1 MPTFV
6 HGKGTKVYLD
16 EFDLTT
22 YFNSADVTLTNET
35 AEVTAFSDSSKAYI
49 LGLAD
54 GTLTL
59 GGMWNQETDG
69 SDEELQA
76 ILGSST
82 AANITVAEKA
92 GTIGNRATIARCDE
106 TNYTI
111 SNPVGDV
118 STITADFQG
127 TSNSG
132 ALGSMTYGITGGV
145 QLTTGSSIDY
155 NALGALTGVDAPLAA
170 SSSAGGA
177 ALLHVPTN
185 SIAGGVTTI
194 KVQHDSAS
202 DFSSA
207 ADLISFTN
215 VAAAT
220 KTSEM
225 VVCSGTVNRYV
236 RATASTAGSSGSI
249 TFMVSFAR
257 F

>member
-6 HGKGTKVYLD
+6 HGKSTDVYLD
-16 EFDLTT
+16 EFVMTP

-35 AEVTAFSDSSKAYI
+35 AEVTSFADTSKAYI

-54 GTLTL
+54 GTLSMN
-59 GGMWNQETDG
+59 GMWTADTDG
-69 SDEELQA
+69 SDEELHA
-76 ILGSST
+76 ILGSAT
-82 AANITVAEKA
+82 APNITIAEA
-92 GTIGNRATIARCDE
+92 GGTIGNRATIARTHE

-111 SNPVGDV
+111 SNPVADV

-127 TSNSG
+127 TSNAG
-132 ALGSMTYGITGGV
+132 TLGTMTYGVTSGF

-155 NALGALTGVDAPLAA
+155 NALGALTGVDGTAA
-170 SSSAGGA
+170 STAGGA

-185 SIAGGVTTI
+185 SVGGGATTI

-207 ADLISFTN
+207 ADLISFTA
-215 VAAAT
+215 VGAAT

-225 VVCSGTVNRYV
+225 VVCSGTVNRYIRV
-236 RATASTAGSSGSI
+236 TASTAGTSGSI

>member
-1 MPTFV
+1 MTLAAQTTAGVSTTTTPPTTPTPPPTALQLDPQAFFEQEFAAAV
-6 HGKGTKVYLD
+6 GEHCLYLYPGRGGIGRLVGMD
-16 EFDLTT
+16 
-22 YFNSADVTLTNET
+22 ET
-35 AEVTAFSDSSKAYI
+35 AARTEVEQCGWVFRVTHR
-49 LGLAD
+49 D
-54 GTLTL
+54 GVDL
-59 GGMWNQETDG
+59 
-69 SDEELQA
+69 
-76 ILGSST
+76 
-82 AANITVAEKA
+82 
-92 GTIGNRATIARCDE
+92 
-106 TNYTI
+106 
-111 SNPVGDV
+111 
-118 STITADFQG
+118 TITADFQG
-127 TSNSG
+127 TANSA
-132 ALGSMTYGITGGV
+132 ALGSMTYGITSGF
-145 QLTTGSSIDY
+145 QLTTGGSIDY
-155 NALGALTGVDAPLAA
+155 NALGALTGVDGTA

-185 SIAGGVTTI
+185 SVGGGTTTI

>member
-6 HGKGTKVYLD
+6 HGKGTEVYLD
-16 EFDLTT
+16 EFVMSP
-22 YFNSADVTLTNET
+22 YFNSTDVTLTNET
-35 AEVTAFSDSSKAYI
+35 AEVTSFSDSSKAYI

-54 GTLTL
+54 GTLSMS
-59 GGMWNQETDG
+59 GMWTQDTDG
-69 SDEELQA
+69 SDEELHA
-76 ILGSST
+76 ILGSTS
-82 AANITVAEKA
+82 AANITIAEAA

-106 TNYTI
+106 VNYSI
-111 SNPVGDV
+111 SNPVADV
-118 STITADFQG
+118 STVTADFQG
-127 TSNSG
+127 TSNTG
-132 ALGSMTYGITGGV
+132 TLGTMTYGITGGV

-155 NALGALTGVDAPLAA
+155 DALGALTGVDGTA
-170 SSSAGGA
+170 SSSAGGH

-202 DFSSA
+202 DFSSV
-207 ADLISFTN
+207 ADLISFTA
-215 VAAAT
+215 VGAAT

-225 VVCSGTVNRYV
+225 VVCSGTVNRYI

>member
-16 EFDLTT
+16 EFEMTS
-22 YFNSADVTLTNET
+22 YFNSADVTITNET
-35 AEVTAFSDSSKAYI
+35 AEVTSFADSSKAYI

-54 GTLTL
+54 GTLSCS
-59 GGMWNQETDG
+59 GMWTADTDG
-69 SDEELQA
+69 SDEELNA
-76 ILGSST
+76 ILGSTS
-82 AANITVAEKA
+82 AANITVAEAA

-106 TNYTI
+106 THYSI
-111 SNPVGDV
+111 SNPVADV

-127 TSNSG
+127 TSKSG
-132 ALGSMTYGITGGV
+132 SLGTMTYGITSGF

-155 NALGALTGVDAPLAA
+155 NALGNLTGVDGTA
-170 SSSAGGA
+170 SSTAGGA

-185 SIAGGVTTI
+185 SVGGGVTTI
-194 KVQHDSAS
+194 KIQHDSAS

-207 ADLISFTN
+207 ADLISFTA
-215 VAAAT
+215 VAAAP

-236 RATASTAGSSGSI
+236 RVTASTAGSSGSI
-249 TFMVSFAR
+249 TFMVTFAR

>member
-16 EFDLTT
+16 EFEMTT
-22 YFNSADVTLTNET
+22 YFNSADVTFNNET
-35 AEVTAFSDSSKAYI
+35 AEITAFGATSKSYL

-54 GTLTL
+54 GTLSMS
-59 GGMWNQETDG
+59 GMWNQETDG
-69 SDEELQA
+69 SDEELHA
-76 ILGSST
+76 ILGSAT
-82 AANITVAEKA
+82 AANITVAEAA

-106 TNYTI
+106 TNYSI
-111 SNPVGDV
+111 SNPVADV

-127 TSNSG
+127 TANSA
-132 ALGSMTYGITGGV
+132 ALGSMTYGITSGF

-155 NALGALTGVDAPLAA
+155 NALGALTGVDGTA
-170 SSSAGGA
+170 SATAGGA
-177 ALLHVPTN
+177 ALLQVPTN
-185 SIAGGVTTI
+185 SVGGGVTTI

-225 VVCSGTVNRYV
+225 VVCSGTVNRYI

-249 TFMVSFAR
+249 TFMVTFAR

>member
-6 HGKGTKVYLD
+6 HGKGTEVYLD
-16 EFDLTT
+16 EFVMSS
-22 YFNSADVTLTNET
+22 YFNSTDVTLTNET
-35 AEVTAFSDSSKAYI
+35 AEVTSFSDSSKAYI

-54 GTLTL
+54 GTLSMS
-59 GGMWNQETDG
+59 GMWTQDTDG
-69 SDEELQA
+69 SDEELHA
-76 ILGSST
+76 ILGSAS
-82 AANITVAEKA
+82 AANITIAEA
-92 GTIGNRATIARCDE
+92 GGTIGNRATIARCDE
-106 TNYTI
+106 VNYSI
-111 SNPVGDV
+111 SNPVADV

-132 ALGSMTYGITGGV
+132 TLGTMTYGITGGV

-155 NALGALTGVDAPLAA
+155 NALGALTGVDGAA

-185 SIAGGVTTI
+185 SVAGGVTTI

-207 ADLISFTN
+207 ADLISFTA

>member
-6 HGKGTKVYLD
+6 HGKGTDVYLD
-16 EFDLTT
+16 EFVMTP

-35 AEVTAFSDSSKAYI
+35 AEVTSFGDSSKAYI

-54 GTLTL
+54 GTLSMSGLWTAD
-59 GGMWNQETDG
+59 TDG

-76 ILGSST
+76 ILGSAS
-82 AANITVAEKA
+82 AANITIAEA
-92 GTIGNRATIARCDE
+92 GGTIGNRATIARCDE
-106 TNYTI
+106 VNYAI
-111 SNPVGDV
+111 SNPVADV

-132 ALGSMTYGITGGV
+132 TLGTMTYGITGGF

-155 NALGALTGVDAPLAA
+155 NALGALPGVDGTA
-170 SSSAGGA
+170 SSTAGGA

-185 SIAGGVTTI
+185 SVGGGVTTI

-207 ADLISFTN
+207 ADLISFTA
-215 VAAAT
+215 VAAST

>member
-6 HGKGTKVYLD
+6 HGKDTEVYLD
-16 EFDLTT
+16 EFVMSP
-22 YFNSADVTLTNET
+22 YFNSTDVTITNET
-35 AEVTAFSDSSKAYI
+35 AEVTSFSDTSKAYI

-54 GTLTL
+54 GTLSCS
-59 GGMWNQETDG
+59 GMWTADTDA
-69 SDEELQA
+69 SDEELSA
-76 ILGSST
+76 ILGSAS
-82 AANITVAEKA
+82 AANITVAEAA

-106 TNYTI
+106 INYTI

-118 STITADFQG
+118 STVTADFQG
-127 TSNSG
+127 TSKSG
-132 ALGSMTYGITGGV
+132 TLGTMTYGVTGGV

-155 NALGALTGVDAPLAA
+155 NALGNLTGVDGSAA
-170 SSSAGGA
+170 SSAGGA

-185 SIAGGVTTI
+185 SIGGGVTTI
-194 KVQHDSAS
+194 KVQHDSS
-202 DFSSA
+202 SGFGSA
-207 ADLISFTN
+207 ADLISFTA
-215 VAAAT
+215 VGAGA

>member
-16 EFDLTT
+16 EFDLTPF
-22 YFNSADVTLTNET
+22 FNSADVTLTNET
-35 AEVTAFSDSSKAYI
+35 AEVTSFADSSKVYL

-54 GTLTL
+54 GTLSMS
-59 GGMWNQETDG
+59 GMWSADTDG

-76 ILGSST
+76 ILGSAS
-82 AANITVAEKA
+82 AANITVAEAA

-106 TNYTI
+106 VNYSI
-111 SNPVGDV
+111 SNPVADV

-127 TSNSG
+127 TANSG
-132 ALGSMTYGITGGV
+132 ALGSMTYGVTGGV
-145 QLTTGSSIDY
+145 QLTTASSIDY
-155 NALGALTGVDAPLAA
+155 NALGSLSGVDAPLAA

-177 ALLHVPTN
+177 GLLHVPTN
-185 SIAGGVTTI
+185 SIGGGVTTI
-194 KVQHDSAS
+194 KIQHDSAS
-202 DFSSA
+202 DFSSV

-215 VAAAT
+215 VSAAT

>member
-6 HGKGTKVYLD
+6 HGKGTAVYLD
-16 EFDLTT
+16 EFEMTD
-22 YFNSADVTLTNET
+22 YFNSADVAITNDT
-35 AEVTAFSDSSKAYI
+35 AEVTAYGATSKSYL

-54 GTLTL
+54 GTLSL
-59 GGMWNQETDG
+59 SGMWTADTDAT
-69 SDEELQA
+69 DEELHA
-76 ILGSST
+76 ILGSAS
-82 AANITVAEKA
+82 AANITIAEAA

-106 TNYTI
+106 VNYSI
-111 SNPVGDV
+111 SNPVADV
-118 STITADFQG
+118 STVTADFQG

-132 ALGSMTYGITGGV
+132 ALGSMTYGVTAGV
-145 QLTTGSSIDY
+145 QLSTGTAIDY
-155 NALGALTGVDAPLAA
+155 NALGNLAGVDAPLAA

-177 ALLHVPTN
+177 GLLHVPVN
-185 SIAGGVTTI
+185 SISGGTTTI

-207 ADLISFTN
+207 ADLISFTA
-215 VAAAT
+215 VGASA

-225 VVCSGTVNRYV
+225 VVCSGTVNRYI

-249 TFMVSFAR
+249 TFMVTFAR

>member
-6 HGKGTKVYLD
+6 HGKSTDVYLD
-16 EFDLTT
+16 EFNLTP
-22 YFNSADVTLTNET
+22 YFNSADVTITNET
-35 AEVTAFSDSSKAYI
+35 AEVTSFADTSKAYI

-54 GTLTL
+54 GTLSL
-59 GGMWNQETDG
+59 SGMWNQETDG

-76 ILGSST
+76 ILGSTSAT
-82 AANITVAEKA
+82 NITVAEA
-92 GTIGNRATIARCDE
+92 GGTIGNRATIARCAE

-111 SNPVGDV
+111 SNPVADV

-127 TSNSG
+127 TANSG
-132 ALGSMTYGITGGV
+132 ALGSMTYGVTSGF
-145 QLTTGSSIDY
+145 QLTTGGSIDY
-155 NALGALTGVDAPLAA
+155 NALGALTGVDGTA
-170 SSSAGGA
+170 SSTAGGA

-185 SIAGGVTTI
+185 SIGGGVTTI

-207 ADLISFTN
+207 ADLISFTA

-225 VVCSGTVNRYV
+225 VVCSGTVNRYI

>member
-16 EFDLTT
+16 EFEMTS
-22 YFNSADVTLTNET
+22 YFNSADVTITNET
-35 AEVTAFSDSSKAYI
+35 AEVTSFADSSKAYI

-54 GTLTL
+54 GTLSCS
-59 GGMWNQETDG
+59 GMWTADTDG
-69 SDEELQA
+69 SDEELHA
-76 ILGSST
+76 ILGSTS
-82 AANITVAEKA
+82 AANITVAEAA

-106 TNYTI
+106 TNYSI

-118 STITADFQG
+118 STVTADFQG
-127 TSNSG
+127 TANDGS
-132 ALGSMTYGITGGV
+132 LGSMTYGITSGF

-155 NALGALTGVDAPLAA
+155 NALGALTGVDGTA
-170 SSSAGGA
+170 SSTAGGA

-185 SIAGGVTTI
+185 SVGGGTTTI
-194 KVQHDSAS
+194 KIQHDSAS

-207 ADLISFTN
+207 ADLISFTA
-215 VAAAT
+215 VGAAT
-220 KTSEM
+220 KTAEM

-236 RATASTAGSSGSI
+236 RVTATSAGSSGSI
-249 TFMVSFAR
+249 TFMVTFAR

>member
-6 HGKGTKVYLD
+6 HGKGTDVYLD
-16 EFDLTT
+16 EFEMTP
-22 YFNSADVTLTNET
+22 YFNSADVTITNET
-35 AEVTAFSDSSKAYI
+35 AEVTSFADSSKAYI

-54 GTLTL
+54 GTLSCS
-59 GGMWNQETDG
+59 GMWTADTDG
-69 SDEELQA
+69 SDEELNA
-76 ILGSST
+76 ILGSTS
-82 AANITVAEKA
+82 AANITVAEAA

-106 TNYTI
+106 TNYSI
-111 SNPVGDV
+111 SNPVADV

-127 TSNSG
+127 TSKSG
-132 ALGSMTYGITGGV
+132 SLGTMTYGITSGF

-155 NALGALTGVDAPLAA
+155 NALGNLTGVDGTA

-185 SIAGGVTTI
+185 SVGGGVTTI

-202 DFSSA
+202 DFGSA
-207 ADLISFTN
+207 ADLISFTA

-236 RATASTAGSSGSI
+236 RVTASTAGSSGSI
-249 TFMVSFAR
+249 TFMVTFAR

>member
-6 HGKGTKVYLD
+6 HGKGPDVYLD
-16 EFDLTT
+16 EFVMTP

-35 AEVTAFSDSSKAYI
+35 AEVTSFGDSSKAYI

-54 GTLTL
+54 GTLSMSGLWTAD
-59 GGMWNQETDG
+59 TDG

-76 ILGSST
+76 ILGSAS
-82 AANITVAEKA
+82 AANITIAEA
-92 GTIGNRATIARCDE
+92 GGTIGNRATIARCDE
-106 TNYTI
+106 VNYAI
-111 SNPVGDV
+111 SNPVSDV

-132 ALGSMTYGITGGV
+132 TLGTMTYGITGGF

-155 NALGALTGVDAPLAA
+155 NALGNLTGVDGTA
-170 SSSAGGA
+170 SSTAGGA

-185 SIAGGVTTI
+185 SVGGGVTTI

-207 ADLISFTN
+207 ADLISFTA
-215 VAAAT
+215 VAAGA

-225 VVCSGTVNRYV
+225 VVCSGTVNRYI

>member
-16 EFDLTT
+16 EFEMTT

-35 AEVTAFSDSSKAYI
+35 AEITAFGATSKSYL

-54 GTLTL
+54 GTLSL

-69 SDEELQA
+69 SDEELHA

-82 AANITVAEKA
+82 AANITVAEAA

-106 TNYTI
+106 TNYAI
-111 SNPVGDV
+111 SNPVADV

-127 TSNSG
+127 TANSA
-132 ALGSMTYGITGGV
+132 ALGSMTYGITSGF

-155 NALGALTGVDAPLAA
+155 NALGALTGVDGTA

-185 SIAGGVTTI
+185 SIAGGTTTI

-207 ADLISFTN
+207 ADLISFTA
-215 VAAAT
+215 VAAST

-236 RATASTAGSSGSI
+236 RATATSAGSSGSI
-249 TFMVSFAR
+249 TFMVTFAR

>member
-6 HGKGTKVYLD
+6 HGKGTDVYLD
-16 EFDLTT
+16 EFVMTP
-22 YFNSADVTLTNET
+22 YFNTADVTLTNET
-35 AEVTAFSDSSKAYI
+35 AEVTSFSDSSKAYI

-54 GTLTL
+54 GTLSMS
-59 GGMWNQETDG
+59 GMWTADTDG
-69 SDEELQA
+69 SDEELHA
-76 ILGSST
+76 ILGSAT
-82 AANITVAEKA
+82 APNITIAEA
-92 GTIGNRATIARCDE
+92 GGTIGNRATIARTHE
-106 TNYTI
+106 TNYAI
-111 SNPVGDV
+111 SNPVADV

-127 TSNSG
+127 TSNAG
-132 ALGSMTYGITGGV
+132 ALGTMTYGITGGF

-155 NALGALTGVDAPLAA
+155 NALGALTGVDGTA
-170 SSSAGGA
+170 SSTAGGA

-185 SIAGGVTTI
+185 SVGGGVTTI

-207 ADLISFTN
+207 ADLISFTA
-215 VAAAT
+215 VGAGA

-225 VVCSGTVNRYV
+225 VVCSGTVNRYI

>member
-6 HGKGTKVYLD
+6 HGKGTEVYLD
-16 EFDLTT
+16 EFVMSP

-35 AEVTAFSDSSKAYI
+35 AEVTSFSDSSKAYI

-54 GTLTL
+54 GTLSMS
-59 GGMWNQETDG
+59 GMWTSDTDG
-69 SDEELQA
+69 SDEELHA
-76 ILGSST
+76 ILGSAS
-82 AANITVAEKA
+82 AANITIAEAA

-106 TNYTI
+106 VNYSI
-111 SNPVGDV
+111 SNPVADV
-118 STITADFQG
+118 STVTADFQG
-127 TSNSG
+127 TSNTG
-132 ALGSMTYGITGGV
+132 TLGTMTYGITGGV
-145 QLTTGSSIDY
+145 QLTTGTSIDY
-155 NALGALTGVDAPLAA
+155 NALGALTGVDGTA

-202 DFSSA
+202 DFSSV
-207 ADLISFTN
+207 ADLISFTA
-215 VAAAT
+215 VAAST

-225 VVCSGTVNRYV
+225 VVCSGTVNRYI

>member
-6 HGKGTKVYLD
+6 HGKGTEVYLD
-16 EFDLTT
+16 EFVMTP
-22 YFNSADVTLTNET
+22 YFNSVDVALSNDT
-35 AEVTAFSDSSKAYI
+35 AEVTAYGATSKSYL

-54 GTLTL
+54 GTLSMSGLWTAD
-59 GGMWNQETDG
+59 TDG

-76 ILGSST
+76 ILGSAS
-82 AANITVAEKA
+82 AANITVALA
-92 GTIGNRATIARCDE
+92 GGTIGNRATIARCDE
-106 TNYTI
+106 VNYAI
-111 SNPVGDV
+111 SNPVSDV

-132 ALGSMTYGITGGV
+132 ALGTMTYGITGAF
-145 QLTTGSSIDY
+145 QLSTASAIDY
-155 NALGALTGVDAPLAA
+155 NALGNLTGVDGAA

-185 SIAGGVTTI
+185 SIAGGTTTI
-194 KVQHDSAS
+194 KIQHDSAS
-202 DFSSA
+202 NFASA
-207 ADLISFTN
+207 ADLISFTA
-215 VAAAT
+215 VGASS

-225 VVCSGTVNRYV
+225 VVCSGTVNRYI
-236 RATASTAGSSGSI
+236 RATATSAGSSGSI

>member
-6 HGKGTKVYLD
+6 HGKGTAVYLD
-16 EFDLTT
+16 EFVMTP
-22 YFNSADVTLTNET
+22 YFNSTDVTLTNET
-35 AEVTAFSDSSKAYI
+35 AEITAFGATSKSYI

-54 GTLTL
+54 GTLSMS
-59 GGMWNQETDG
+59 GMWTADTDG
-69 SDEELQA
+69 SDEELHA
-76 ILGSST
+76 ILGSAT
-82 AANITVAEKA
+82 AANITIAEAA

-106 TNYTI
+106 VNYSI
-111 SNPVGDV
+111 SNPVADV

-132 ALGSMTYGITGGV
+132 TLGTMTYGITSGV
-145 QLTTGSSIDY
+145 QLSTAASIDY
-155 NALGALTGVDAPLAA
+155 NALGNLSGVDGAAA
-170 SSSAGGA
+170 STAGGA
-177 ALLHVPTN
+177 ALLHVPVN
-185 SIAGGVTTI
+185 SIGGGVTTI
-194 KVQHDSAS
+194 KIQHDSSAG
-202 DFSSA
+202 FGSA
-207 ADLISFTN
+207 ADLISFTA
-215 VAAAT
+215 VGAGA

>member
-6 HGKGTKVYLD
+6 HGRSTEVYLD
-16 EFDLTT
+16 EFSMSP
-22 YFNSADVTLTNET
+22 YFNNVDVALTNDT
-35 AEVTAFSDSSKAYI
+35 AEVTAYSATSKAYI
-49 LGLAD
+49 LGIAD
-54 GTLTL
+54 GTLSMSGLWTAD
-59 GGMWNQETDG
+59 TDG
-69 SDEELQA
+69 SDEELHA
-76 ILGSST
+76 ILGSAS
-82 AANITVAEKA
+82 AANITVAEA
-92 GTIGNRATIARCDE
+92 GGTIGNRATIARCDE
-106 TNYTI
+106 VSYAI

-127 TSNSG
+127 TSTSG
-132 ALGSMTYGITGGV
+132 ALGTMTYGITSGF

-155 NALGALTGVDAPLAA
+155 NALGALTGVDGAA

-177 ALLHVPTN
+177 GLLHVPTN
-185 SIAGGVTTI
+185 SVGGGTTTI
-194 KVQHDSAS
+194 KIQHDSAS

-207 ADLISFTN
+207 ADLISFTA
-215 VAAAT
+215 VAAST

-249 TFMVSFAR
+249 TFMVTFAR

>member
-1 MPTFV
+1 MPTMI
-6 HGKGTKVYLD
+6 HGKGTAVYLD
-16 EFDLTT
+16 EFVMTP
-22 YFNSADVTLTNET
+22 YFQSADVTLTNAT
-35 AEVTAFSDSSKAYI
+35 SDVTAFGATYSSHL
-49 LGLAD
+49 LGIAS
-54 GTLTL
+54 GTLTFSGL
-59 GGMWNQETDG
+59 WNQETDG
-69 SDEELQA
+69 SDEELHA
-76 ILGSST
+76 ILGSAS
-82 AANITVAEKA
+82 AANITIAEAA

-106 TNYTI
+106 TNYAI
-111 SNPVGDV
+111 SNPVADV

-127 TSNSG
+127 TSNTG
-132 ALGSMTYGITGGV
+132 TLGTMTYGITGGF

-155 NALGALTGVDAPLAA
+155 NALGALTGVDGTA
-170 SSSAGGA
+170 SSTAGGA

-185 SIAGGVTTI
+185 SVGGGVTTI

-207 ADLISFTN
+207 ADLISFTA
-215 VAAAT
+215 VAAST

>member
-6 HGKGTKVYLD
+6 HGKGTEVYLD
-16 EFDLTT
+16 EFVMSP
-22 YFNSADVTLTNET
+22 YFNSTDVTLTNET
-35 AEVTAFSDSSKAYI
+35 AEVTSFSDSSKAYI

-54 GTLTL
+54 GTLSMS
-59 GGMWNQETDG
+59 GMWTSDTDG
-69 SDEELQA
+69 SDEELHA
-76 ILGSST
+76 ILGSAS
-82 AANITVAEKA
+82 AANITIAEAA

-106 TNYTI
+106 VNYSI
-111 SNPVGDV
+111 SNPVADV
-118 STITADFQG
+118 STVTADFQG
-127 TSNSG
+127 TSNTG
-132 ALGSMTYGITGGV
+132 TLGTMTYGITGGV
-145 QLTTGSSIDY
+145 QLSTGSSIDY
-155 NALGALTGVDAPLAA
+155 NALGALTGVDGTA

-202 DFSSA
+202 DFSA
-207 ADLISFTN
+207 VADLISFTA
-215 VAAAT
+215 VGASS

-225 VVCSGTVNRYV
+225 VVCSGTVNRYI

-249 TFMVSFAR
+249 PFMVSFAR

>member
-16 EFDLTT
+16 EFDLTPF
-22 YFNSADVTLTNET
+22 FNSADVTLTNET
-35 AEVTAFSDSSKAYI
+35 AEVTSFADSSKVYL

-54 GTLTL
+54 GTLTMS
-59 GGMWNQETDG
+59 GMWSADTDG

-76 ILGSST
+76 ILGSAS
-82 AANITVAEKA
+82 AANITVAEAA

-106 TNYTI
+106 VNYSI
-111 SNPVGDV
+111 SNPVADV

-127 TSNSG
+127 TANSG
-132 ALGSMTYGITGGV
+132 ALGSMTYGVTGGV
-145 QLTTGSSIDY
+145 QLTTASSIDY
-155 NALGALTGVDAPLAA
+155 NALGALTGVDGTA
-170 SSSAGGA
+170 SSTAGGA

-185 SIAGGVTTI
+185 SVGGGATTI
-194 KVQHDSAS
+194 KIQHDSAS

-215 VAAAT
+215 VSAAT

>member
-16 EFDLTT
+16 EFEMTS
-22 YFNSADVTLTNET
+22 YFNSADVTITNET
-35 AEVTAFSDSSKAYI
+35 AEVTSFADSSKAYI

-54 GTLTL
+54 GTLSCS
-59 GGMWNQETDG
+59 GMWTADTDG
-69 SDEELQA
+69 SDEELNA
-76 ILGSST
+76 ILGSTS
-82 AANITVAEKA
+82 AANITVAEAA

-118 STITADFQG
+118 STVTADFQG
-127 TSNSG
+127 TSKSG
-132 ALGSMTYGITGGV
+132 TLGTMTYGVTSGF

-155 NALGALTGVDAPLAA
+155 NALGNLTGVDGTA

-185 SIAGGVTTI
+185 SVGGGVTTI
-194 KVQHDSAS
+194 KIQHDSAS

-207 ADLISFTN
+207 ADLISFTA

-249 TFMVSFAR
+249 TFMVTFAR

>member
-16 EFDLTT
+16 EFEMTS
-22 YFNSADVTLTNET
+22 YFNSADVTITNET
-35 AEVTAFSDSSKAYI
+35 AEVTSFADSSKAYI

-54 GTLTL
+54 GTLSCS
-59 GGMWNQETDG
+59 GMWTADTDG
-69 SDEELQA
+69 SDEELHA
-76 ILGSST
+76 ILGSTS
-82 AANITVAEKA
+82 AANITVAEAA
-92 GTIGNRATIARCDE
+92 GTIGNRAMIARCDE
-106 TNYTI
+106 TNYSI
-111 SNPVGDV
+111 SNPVADV

-127 TSNSG
+127 TSKSG
-132 ALGSMTYGITGGV
+132 SLGTMTYGITSGF

-155 NALGALTGVDAPLAA
+155 NALGNLTGVDGTA

-185 SIAGGVTTI
+185 SVGGGVTTI
-194 KVQHDSAS
+194 KIQHDSAS

-207 ADLISFTN
+207 ADLISFTA

-236 RATASTAGSSGSI
+236 RVTASTAGSSGSI
-249 TFMVSFAR
+249 TFMVTFAR

>member
-6 HGKGTKVYLD
+6 HGKSTDVYLD
-16 EFDLTT
+16 EFVMTP

-35 AEVTAFSDSSKAYI
+35 AEVTSFADTSKAYI

-69 SDEELQA
+69 SDEELNA
-76 ILGSST
+76 ILGSTS
-82 AANITVAEKA
+82 AANITIAEA
-92 GTIGNRATIARCDE
+92 GGTIGNRATIARCDE

-111 SNPVGDV
+111 SNPVADV

-132 ALGSMTYGITGGV
+132 ALGSMTYGITAGF

-155 NALGALTGVDAPLAA
+155 NALGNLTGVDGSAA
-170 SSSAGGA
+170 STAGGA
-177 ALLHVPTN
+177 ALLHVPAN
-185 SIAGGVTTI
+185 SIGGGVTTI

-202 DFSSA
+202 DFGSA
-207 ADLISFTN
+207 ADLISFTA
-215 VAAAT
+215 VGAAT

-225 VVCSGTVNRYV
+225 VVCSGTVNRYI

>member
-6 HGKGTKVYLD
+6 HGKGVKVYLD
-16 EFDLTT
+16 EFEMTQ
-22 YFNSADVTLTNET
+22 YFNSADVTITNET
-35 AEVTAFSDSSKAYI
+35 AEVTSFADSSKAYI

-54 GTLTL
+54 GTLSCS
-59 GGMWNQETDG
+59 GMWTADTDG
-69 SDEELQA
+69 SDEELNA
-76 ILGSST
+76 ILGSTS
-82 AANITVAEKA
+82 AANITVAEAA

-106 TNYTI
+106 TNYSI
-111 SNPVGDV
+111 PNPVADV

-127 TSNSG
+127 TSKSG
-132 ALGSMTYGITGGV
+132 TLGTMTYGVTSGF

-155 NALGALTGVDAPLAA
+155 NALGNLTGVDGTA

-185 SIAGGVTTI
+185 SVGGGVTTI
-194 KVQHDSAS
+194 KIQHDSAS

-207 ADLISFTN
+207 ADLISFTA
-215 VAAAT
+215 VGAAT

-236 RATASTAGSSGSI
+236 RVTASTAGSSGSI
-249 TFMVSFAR
+249 TFMVTFAR

>member
-22 YFNSADVTLTNET
+22 YFNSADVTLTTET
-35 AEVTAFSDSSKAYI
+35 AEVTAFAASSKAYI

-54 GTLTL
+54 GTLSL
-59 GGMWNQETDG
+59 SGMWSADTDG
-69 SDEELQA
+69 SDEELNA
-76 ILGSST
+76 ILGSTS
-82 AANITVAEKA
+82 AANITVAEAA

-106 TNYTI
+106 VNYAI
-111 SNPVGDV
+111 SNPVADV

-127 TSNSG
+127 TANDGS
-132 ALGSMTYGITGGV
+132 LGSMTYGITGGV
-145 QLTTGSSIDY
+145 QLSTATSIDY
-155 NALGALTGVDAPLAA
+155 NALGALTGVDGAA
-170 SSSAGGA
+170 SSTAGGA
-177 ALLHVPTN
+177 ALLHVFVN
-185 SIAGGVTTI
+185 SIGGGTTAI
-194 KVQHDSAS
+194 KVQHDSAA
-202 DFSSA
+202 DFSST
-207 ADLISFTN
+207 ADLISFTA
-215 VAAAT
+215 VGAAT

-236 RATASTAGSSGSI
+236 RATATSAGSSGSI